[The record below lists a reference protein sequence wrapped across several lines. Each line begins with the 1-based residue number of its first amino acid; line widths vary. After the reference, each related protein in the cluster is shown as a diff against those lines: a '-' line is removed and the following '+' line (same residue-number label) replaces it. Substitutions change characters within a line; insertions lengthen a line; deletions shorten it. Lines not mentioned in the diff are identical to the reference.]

1 LGIYGF
7 DGVVTAV
14 AVGLLGASAELA
26 GGADGR
32 AAGAGLAAGGC
43 EGPTTTIG
51 AMPSNVC
58 FGLGAGAEAATAAG
72 PLGTTGA
79 VGALGC
85 TAGSGTVWPKAAA
98 AGFAKGAA
106 GGTATGGGAGKRAGA
121 GGAATGSGSSQEAV
135 KRSESRSA
143 SASLSGALEGR
154 SGSGIYALGLA
165 VRLASALVAR
175 QRSQLKRFMLWAAA
189 WGGVALGCA
198 QGSSPAPPSPATSDS
213 AAVSEALAARP
224 LAMASAAALAV
235 QASRAPGPE
244 GNAALQQAASI
255 RVRLFRR
262 EHHEADALEA
272 LDLWRQVERRGGA
285 LRCVAGLS
293 RVLLEGELNV
303 DPDATYRALYTMA
316 HDASGDCRTRID
328 SALALL
334 EAFRPSDSALAEL
347 DQQRAVPSA
356 SSAPPAT
363 SLQAPSGAAATA
375 TLTRIERYS
384 AKDAARVVV
393 FVSNPVRFEVGA
405 LEASS
410 GNGPRLFV
418 DLRGAHYAGKGT
430 LAAEGLL
437 ERVRA
442 SEGTDGT
449 RVVLDLSAAA
459 EHRVF
464 YVPEPFRLV
473 IDVAKRDASLRAT
486 RDVRRVVLDPGHGG
500 YDPGAIGPTGLR
512 EKDVALDI
520 AHRAAPLVAREL
532 GISTLLTRDAD
543 VFVPLEERTARANAF
558 GADLFISIHCNAT
571 ERSGSSGVMTFV
583 LDDSRDQLASRIAA
597 LENSASAEA
606 TSELARVMSRSGD
619 RVSDARSYEF
629 AGLLQRAAMAS
640 LSPSYPDV
648 PDGGVKRAGFYVLA
662 GARMPAV
669 LFETSFISSARDE
682 TRFNTGDFRQKLA
695 DAIVNAIRAYKEG
708 RGAPK

>member
-1 LGIYGF
+1 
-7 DGVVTAV
+7 
-14 AVGLLGASAELA
+14 
-26 GGADGR
+26 
-32 AAGAGLAAGGC
+32 
-43 EGPTTTIG
+43 
-51 AMPSNVC
+51 
-58 FGLGAGAEAATAAG
+58 
-72 PLGTTGA
+72 
-79 VGALGC
+79 
-85 TAGSGTVWPKAAA
+85 
-98 AGFAKGAA
+98 
-106 GGTATGGGAGKRAGA
+106 
-121 GGAATGSGSSQEAV
+121 
-135 KRSESRSA
+135 
-143 SASLSGALEGR
+143 
-154 SGSGIYALGLA
+154 
-165 VRLASALVAR
+165 
-175 QRSQLKRFMLWAAA
+175 
-189 WGGVALGCA
+189 
-198 QGSSPAPPSPATSDS
+198 
-213 AAVSEALAARP
+213 
-224 LAMASAAALAV
+224 
-235 QASRAPGPE
+235 
-244 GNAALQQAASI
+244 
-255 RVRLFRR
+255 
-262 EHHEADALEA
+262 
-272 LDLWRQVERRGGA
+272 
-285 LRCVAGLS
+285 
-293 RVLLEGELNV
+293 LLEGELNA
-303 DPDATYRALYTMA
+303 DPDSTYRALYSMA
-316 HDASGDCRTRID
+316 HEATGECRTGID

-347 DQQRAVPSA
+347 DQHRATPAPVPSGG
-356 SSAPPAT
+356 SAAPAT
-363 SLQAPSGAAATA
+363 SVEAPLGAATTA
-375 TLTRIERYS
+375 KLTRIEHYS

-405 LEASS
+405 LEASG

-442 SEGTDGT
+442 SEGPNGT
-449 RVVLDLSAAA
+449 RVVLDLSVAA

-473 IDVAKRDASLRAT
+473 IDVAKRDASMRAT

-583 LDDSRDQLASRIAA
+583 LDDSRDQLASRIAS

-619 RVSDARSYEF
+619 RVSDARSNEF

-640 LSPSYPDV
+640 LAPAYPDV

-708 RGAPK
+708 RGAPKP